1 MEIQMLK
8 IKVVK
13 RFNSKKDYLE
23 HVPSPVIYDIDKG
36 LEDLTIDNSQ
46 YLKEIRS
53 EISETYIP
61 YNKKFNAKL
70 RKVFQYCSDRTE
82 KPKGVLIERLVRAYL
97 FSMIAILNRNISLM
111 EKGLWPISD
120 TENKWI
126 DFGYFD
132 FEETFIKTFKLDE
145 IWCNHGEVYR
155 PAKLAYVRLVPKFKK
170 FLNECTLN
178 RLNDCCFGDVYAA
191 YWVEDFIKY
200 HKDKDG
206 KVLNFVKD
214 FKHISERTN
223 ITVLKAHN
231 KNCRSDITP
240 IKLSNCIGVVL

>member
-13 RFNSKKDYLE
+13 RFNSRKDYLE
-23 HVPSPVIYDIDKG
+23 HVPSPKIYDIDKG
-36 LEDLTIDNSQ
+36 SEDLTIDNSQ

-53 EISETYIP
+53 EISELYIP
-61 YNKKFNAKL
+61 YSKKFNAKL
-70 RKVFQYCSDRTE
+70 RKVFQYNSNRTE
-82 KPKGVLIERLVRAYL
+82 KPKGVLIERLVRTYL
-97 FSMIAILNRNISLM
+97 FTMVAILNRNIGLM

-132 FEETFIKTFKLDE
+132 FEETFIKTFKLGE
-145 IWCNHGEVYR
+145 IWCDYTEPNR
-155 PAKLAYVRLVPKFKK
+155 SKSLAYNLLVPRFKK

-178 RLNDCCFGDVYAA
+178 RLDDCCYGDLYAA
-191 YWVEDFIKY
+191 YWVEDFIRH

-214 FKHISERTN
+214 FKHINERTN
-223 ITVLKAHN
+223 TTMLKVHS
-231 KNCRSDITP
+231 KNYRSKVTP

>member
-8 IKVVK
+8 IKIVK
-13 RFNSKKDYLE
+13 RFNSRKDYLNCI
-23 HVPSPVIYDIDKG
+23 PSPKIYDIDKG
-36 LEDLTIDNSQ
+36 IEDLTIDNSQ

-61 YNKKFNAKL
+61 YSKKFNAKL
-70 RKVFQYCSDRTE
+70 REVFQYSNNRTE

-97 FSMIAILNRNISLM
+97 FSMVAILNRNIGLM

-145 IWCNHGEVYR
+145 IWYDYSETHR
-155 PAKLAYVRLVPKFKK
+155 SKSLAYIRLVPRFKK

-178 RLNDCCFGDVYAA
+178 RLNDCCYGDVYAA

-206 KVLNFVKD
+206 KVLNFVRD

-223 ITVLKAHN
+223 ITVLKAHH
-231 KNCRSDITP
+231 KNCRSDIIP

>member
-1 MEIQMLK
+1 MLK
-8 IKVVK
+8 IKIVK
-13 RFNSKKDYLE
+13 RFNSRKDYLDCI
-23 HVPSPVIYDIDKG
+23 PNPKIYDIDKG

-61 YNKKFNAKL
+61 YSKKFNAKL
-70 RKVFQYCSDRTE
+70 REVFQYSNNRTE

-97 FSMIAILNRNISLM
+97 FSMVAILNRNISLM

-145 IWCNHGEVYR
+145 IWCDYSEIHR
-155 PAKLAYVRLVPKFKK
+155 SKSLAYIRLVPRFKK

-178 RLNDCCFGDVYAA
+178 RLNDCCYGDVYAA

-206 KVLNFVKD
+206 KVLNFVRD

-223 ITVLKAHN
+223 ITVLKAHH